1 MDRERLHQDEI
12 DQTEDRG
19 VGADPERERQQRD
32 DGKRRRAAKQAE
44 RVGDVAAQLVQP
56 TQSEGV
62 AAMRL
67 VRLDAA
73 EIRAGLPVR
82 VDGGQ
87 ALAPQLGFV
96 QVEMRLHLHLH
107 TAVEGALA
115 KRGSNPRSQP
125 REDGHTSSGTA
136 WSANP
141 TAPENR
147 CQ

>member
-1 MDRERLHQDEI
+1 
-12 DQTEDRG
+12 
-19 VGADPERERQQRD
+19 
-32 DGKRRRAAKQAE
+32 
-44 RVGDVAAQLVQP
+44 
-56 TQSEGV
+56 
-62 AAMRL
+62 MRL

-73 EIRAGLPVR
+73 EIRARLPVR

-107 TAVEGALA
+107 AAVEVALA
-115 KRGSNPRSQP
+115 KRGAEPRSQP
-125 REDGHTSSGTA
+125 REDRHTSSGA
-136 WSANP
+136 ASSANP